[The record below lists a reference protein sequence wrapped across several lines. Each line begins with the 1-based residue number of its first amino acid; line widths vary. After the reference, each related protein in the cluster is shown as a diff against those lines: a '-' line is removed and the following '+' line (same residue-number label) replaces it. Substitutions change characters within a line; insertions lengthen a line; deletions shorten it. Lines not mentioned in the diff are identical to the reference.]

1 MQYARIEMLLGG
13 GGGVQGLR
21 ITGPVGGQVRAAI
34 IDPADLSVTHSIL
47 SRKRAQQLASRS
59 AATSEPVHASLLAG
73 SQTITG
79 ATRVRGP
86 QGGVLGNVSRLWV
99 AQTTGRITHVLMR
112 RRSGLFSRGPERVV
126 PVELFEAVQHGGLM
140 AKIGQREF
148 DELPPYRPDN
158 AIEADVHLAL
168 AAVLADP
175 RARRGVKTH
184 IDDGHVLL
192 AGEVDTIEQV
202 RFAERAILAIPGVRG
217 LTVDLVALETLA
229 TEVEARV
236 AALGIPIQNG
246 HSQIQVLTEHGIV
259 YLEGSVSSA
268 DVRTQVERAALS
280 VAGAKV
286 VVNNL
291 QVNGEPPD
299 RARGTGPL
307 VRNR

>member
-13 GGGVQGLR
+13 GGGLQGLR
-21 ITGPVGGQVRAAI
+21 IAGPVGGQVRGAVI
-34 IDPADLSVTHSIL
+34 NPADLSVTHTIL
-47 SRKRAQQLASRS
+47 SRKRAQHISSR
-59 AATSEPVHASLLAG
+59 AAVTAEPAHAPLPDGL
-73 SQTITG
+73 QTVTG

-112 RRSGLFSRGPERVV
+112 KRSGLFSRGPERVV
-126 PVELFEAVQHGGLM
+126 PVELLEAVPHGGLA
-140 AKIGQREF
+140 AKIGPREF
-148 DELPPYRPDN
+148 DELPRYRPDD

-184 IDDGHVLL
+184 MDDGHVLL

-202 RFAERAILAIPGVRG
+202 RFAERAVLAIPGVRG

-229 TEVEARV
+229 AEVEARI
-236 AALGIPIQNG
+236 AALGTPLQNG
-246 HSQIQVLTEHGIV
+246 HSHIHVLTEHGIV

-268 DVRTQVERAALS
+268 DVRAQVERAALS
-280 VAGAKV
+280 AAGAKV

-291 QVNGEPPD
+291 QVDGEPPD
-299 RARGTGPL
+299 RAHGTGPL